1 MMRNILICLV
11 VALLLT
17 VGESFQG
24 SVCSRLKVSHTPL
37 LLAGKPGIF
46 PDPKNTKGGNGKPSY
61 ADPEIADIGWGPA
74 GSLIRQGPVPFFI
87 RIVKPETYEA
97 AVSKYMAQE
106 KCDRATAQGNMDAYF
121 QGKPITFNI
130 VHLLLTKMQCV
141 YPYSSFLYEF
151 FMISTCRRPKW
162 MGR

>member
-1 MMRNILICLV
+1 MSNILLCLV
-11 VALLLT
+11 VALLLV

-24 SVCSRLKVSHTPL
+24 SMYSRLKISHTPL
-37 LLAGKPGIF
+37 LLAGKPGTF

-121 QGKPITFNI
+121 QGKPNTFNTI
-130 VHLLLTKMQCV
+130 HLLSTKMQYVC
-141 YPYSSFLYEF
+141 PHSSFFYAFL
-151 FMISTCRRPKW
+151 ILS
-162 MGR
+162 